1 MGRGLK
7 PIMVIHHLHPSHR
20 KGNRHVWCCQSH
32 CNVLF
37 SLMAPFSKPPHTW
50 LWHQG
55 FKSCFNHGCTDAFV
69 PFWWKWS
76 SSIPFQHVR
85 PKRSH
90 AKRPPHW
97 QGRSMPSTIGL
108 VGHVA
113 LLKHR
118 RALPLAMRR
127 FLVFPH
133 PLLLVEMLLWCHP
146 WELATSTL
154 LHRIVA
160 VAGIDVTSLE
170 LIYVAATSLGP
181 QIPG

>member
-7 PIMVIHHLHPSHR
+7 PIMVIHHYIRPTEKEIVTCDAASPTVMYCSVSWHHSLS
-20 KGNRHVWCCQSH
+20 RHIHGSDTRVS
-32 CNVLF
+32 NPA
-37 SLMAPFSKPPHTW
+37 STMAAQTLLYHFGENDRLRSP
-50 LWHQG
+50 
-55 FKSCFNHGCTDAFV
+55 N
-69 PFWWKWS
+69 
-76 SSIPFQHVR
+76 FQHVR

-146 WELATSTL
+146 WEL
-154 LHRIVA
+154 HCCI
-160 VAGIDVTSLE
+160 G
-170 LIYVAATSLGP
+170 
-181 QIPG
+181 